1 MNILGG
7 SNFATYVPKNLS
19 LFITYTFFFVYN
31 LYIYIYIYNSVGSL
45 GKYPDEKDVR
55 GVVVTNCTLRNADN
69 GVRIKTWGGSPP
81 SQASNILFQDIIM
94 DNVKRPIIIDQTYGS
109 KSNSVRFL

>member
-19 LFITYTFFFVYN
+19 LFITYISMHIYI
-31 LYIYIYIYNSVGSL
+31 YIYIYIYNSVGSL

>member
-19 LFITYTFFFVYN
+19 LFITYISIH
-31 LYIYIYIYNSVGSL
+31 IYIYIYNSVGSL

-55 GVVVTNCTLRNADN
+55 GIVVTNCTLRNADN

-109 KSNSVRFL
+109 KSNSVSFLRLR

>member
-19 LFITYTFFFVYN
+19 LFITYISIHI
-31 LYIYIYIYNSVGSL
+31 YIYIYIYNSVGSL

-55 GVVVTNCTLRNADN
+55 GIVVTNCTLRNADN